1 MLGISVYFK
10 DIDYNYLKDASKM
23 GVKYVFTSL
32 HIPEEDYSD
41 LDEKL
46 PQLLKFCNESGLS
59 LVPDISPK
67 TFEMLKIKNKDYNKL
82 KELGFKTLRLDYGFD
97 DFDTIK
103 ILQENFKLM
112 LNSSVINKEYLE
124 KAFKSGVDFKNI
136 SLAYNFYPKSNTGL
150 SIDFFN
156 KKNKYFKK
164 YGLKIQAFVPGDD
177 LKRFPLYEGLPT
189 VEKHR
194 SVHPYIAAVEL
205 IHECGVDDVLIGDSK
220 AKIETLEFIN
230 TYINHKTMTI
240 KVHFE
245 KGFETLYDKEYL
257 CRKDLSE
264 SIIRLV
270 VDRKSGIRPYN
281 NGFRRRGS
289 ITLDNELMGRYSGE
303 IQLIKKDLGI
313 DSRVNVIGFIHPDY
327 IDLLDYI
334 DTDTKIKFSRL

>member
-10 DIDYNYLKDASKM
+10 DIDYNYLKEASRI

-46 PQLLKFCNESGLS
+46 PQLLKFCNEFGLY

-67 TFEMLKIKNKDYNKL
+67 TFEMLKIKNRDYNKL
-82 KELGFKTLRLDYGFD
+82 KDLGFTTLRLDYGFD

-103 ILQENFKLM
+103 ILLENFNLM

-124 KAFKSGVDFKNI
+124 KAFKSGINFKNI
-136 SLAYNFYPKSNTGL
+136 SLTYNFYPKSNTGL

-156 KKNKYFKK
+156 KKNEDFKK
-164 YGLKIQAFVPGDD
+164 YGLKIQAFIPGDD

-194 SVHPYIAAVEL
+194 KVNPYIAAVEL
-205 IHECGVDDVLIGDSK
+205 IHQCGVDDVLIGDSR
-220 AKIETLEFIN
+220 AKIGTLEFIISN
-230 TYINHKTMTI
+230 IDHKTMTI

-245 KGFETLYDKEYL
+245 KDFENLYGKEYM

-264 SIIRLV
+264 SIIRLR
-270 VDRKSGIRPYN
+270 VDRKTGIRPYS
-281 NGFRRRGS
+281 NGYRRRGS
-289 ITLDNELMGRYSGE
+289 ITLDNELMGRYCGE
-303 IQLIKKDLGI
+303 IQLLKKDLDV

-327 IDLLDYI
+327 IELLDYI
-334 DTDTKIKFSRL
+334 DTDTKIKFSKI